1 MSLNWKEIDAVLA
14 ELDLA
19 GAQLQKITQPA
30 YDTIVLSLYKP
41 GKATELLICVAHG
54 ACRIHTTRYPVH
66 KTEKPQR
73 FTELLRA
80 HVRGARIESIEQL
93 GTERILKIRL
103 GYDDGERFLYAR
115 LWSGAANVILTK
127 PDGHIIDVLARKPL
141 KGEVAGQ
148 MYCPETEAAV
158 NRAPRE
164 FAIRD
169 FPEVPTLLGGG
180 SINDRIDTYYAEHG
194 SELSRDALLKKA
206 RAWLE
211 GRRTILAGR
220 LASLGKTAKE
230 YADPERFREIG
241 DILMANGQAAPVKNE
256 VILDDFYR
264 GGTVSVRI
272 DPKKTIVQNAKD
284 YYEKS
289 KKAKSGAVETA
300 LEIESAQAAMDA
312 LEKDAAAVEREENPH
327 EIRAFIMKRKTTTAA
342 DADRRFPGLSLE
354 KDGWLMLIGRSAAE
368 NDQLLRRHV
377 KGNDMWLHARDY
389 SGAYVFIKAR
399 AGKSIPLETLLD
411 AGTLAL
417 YYSKARSAGAGDL
430 YYTHVKYLRR
440 AKNGPKGLV
449 IPMQEKNLHV
459 RIEDNRIRELRRLI
473 GHDQD
478 QA

>member
-1 MSLNWKEIDAVLA
+1 MSLNWKEINAVLA

-93 GTERILKIRL
+93 GTERIIKIRL
-103 GYDDGERFLYAR
+103 GYDEGERWLYVR

-127 PDGHIIDVLARKPL
+127 ADGRIIDVLARKPL
-141 KGEVAGQ
+141 RGEIAGQ
-148 MYCPETEAAV
+148 LYSPESGKL
-158 NRAPRE
+158 APRE
-164 FAIRD
+164 FALRD
-169 FPEVPTLLGGG
+169 FPGEGTL
-180 SINDRIDTYYAEHG
+180 NDRIDRYYAEHG
-194 SELSRDALLKKA
+194 AELSRDALLKKA
-206 RAWLE
+206 KAWLD
-211 GRRTILAGR
+211 GRRHVLAGR
-220 LASLGKTAKE
+220 LASLDKTAQE
-230 YADPERFREIG
+230 YSDPERFREIG
-241 DILMANGQAAPVKNE
+241 DILMANGQAVPLKNE
-256 VILDDFYR
+256 VVLDDFYR
-264 GGTVSVRI
+264 GGEIRIRI
-272 DPKKTIVQNAKD
+272 DPKKNMVSNAGD

-289 KKAKSGAVETA
+289 KKAKSGAVETM
-300 LEIESAQAAMDA
+300 LEIQSAQTAVDA
-312 LEKDAAAVEREENPH
+312 LEKDAAAVETENNPH
-327 EIRAFIMKRKTTTAA
+327 AIRAFLIKKKSSVAETT
-342 DADRRFPGLSLE
+342 RRFPGLSLE
-354 KDGWLMLIGRSAAE
+354 KDGWLLLIGRSAPE

-389 SGAYVFIKAR
+389 SGSYVFIKSR
-399 AGKSIPLETLLD
+399 SGKSVPLETLLD

-430 YYTHVKYLRR
+430 YYTFVKYLRR

-449 IPMQEKNLHV
+449 IPMQEKNMHV
-459 RIEDNRIRELRRLI
+459 RIEDSRIRELRRLI
-473 GHDQD
+473 GHDMD
-478 QA
+478 